1 MLQKGGIS
9 LLGGGGGQ
17 FFRGVRTQ
25 KGTKMNHNPFSQ
37 TLYKPAKY
45 RTEC

>member
-1 MLQKGGIS
+1 MLQKGGVS
-9 LLGGGGGQ
+9 LLGGGGQ

-25 KGTKMNHNPFSQ
+25 KDTKMNHNPFSQ